1 MNNINTSVNSS
12 PDLTQMR
19 KRIDASLLNESSK
32 CIVPQKDETIMML
45 HGTASNNSQWSLLA
59 KKLSQLC
66 QVLTPDIPGYD
77 SCKFVLH
84 QNKSS
89 LDSRINPLLNLLDTA
104 NGKIHLIGHSFG
116 GLMALRLGELRP
128 YKVSSITLYEPTVI
142 GVFRKNAN
150 LNDLTLVAEVKQ
162 LAEVV
167 ANSPP
172 YVAMES
178 FINFWHGKHH
188 WKSLSRGV
196 QKNLSTYS
204 DIVTK
209 DFLNGFEDLYQPRI
223 HPLFRGKVNVLF
235 GSDTV
240 PIAKRIA
247 SKLVEQLPHAS
258 LHEITEL
265 GHMGPITNPEKFNSS
280 VISILGLDF
289 NQSSAAEIQT

>member
-1 MNNINTSVNSS
+1 MSNINTSVIRP
-12 PDLTQMR
+12 PDLAQIG

-32 CIVPQKDETIMML
+32 CIVPKKDETIMML
-45 HGTASNNSQWSLLA
+45 HGTASNSSQWSLLA
-59 KKLSQLC
+59 KKLSQFC

-77 SCKFVLH
+77 SCKLVLH

-89 LDSRINPLLNLLDTA
+89 LDSRINPLLNLLDTV

-116 GLMALRLGELRP
+116 GLVALRLGELRP

-142 GVFRKNAN
+142 GVFRKSTNPY
-150 LNDLTLVAEVKQ
+150 DLTLVAEVKQ

-167 ANSPP
+167 ANSSP

-178 FINFWHGKHH
+178 FINFWHGMHR
-188 WKSLSRGV
+188 WKSLSLGI
-196 QKNLSTYS
+196 QKQLSTYS
-204 DIVTK
+204 DIATK
-209 DFLNGFEDLYQPRI
+209 DFLNGFEDFYQPRA
-223 HPLFRGKVNVLF
+223 HPYFRGKVNVLF
-235 GSDTV
+235 GADTV

-258 LHEITEL
+258 LHEIAEL

-289 NQSSAAEIQT
+289 NQNLAGEVQT